1 MSVLAVDA
9 VSVTYPATD
18 GDVRALDRLTLS
30 IRPGEFV
37 VALGRSGCGKT
48 TLLNLMAGFLAPE
61 TGTVTLGGV
70 RVTGPGVERGVVFQD
85 DALFPWLD
93 VLGNVGFAL
102 RLRGTSP
109 AERDDRA
116 RRILRLVGLEGFER
130 QRLWELSG
138 GMRQRVGLARA
149 LAADPE
155 VLLLDEPLGALDAL
169 TRERM
174 QELLLDLWHRTG
186 KSLFLI
192 THSIEE
198 ALFLATRLIVM
209 SPRPGRITGEF
220 QLGFGR
226 RYSAGEPARR
236 IKSDPEFIALR
247 EQVMDQI
254 FAREAA

>member
-1 MSVLAVDA
+1 MSVLAVKA
-9 VSVTYPATD
+9 VSVTYPSAD
-18 GDVRALDRLTLS
+18 GDIRALDRVTLA
-30 IRPGEFV
+30 IEPGEFV

-102 RLRGTSP
+102 RLRGIAP
-109 AERDDRA
+109 AERDDQA

-138 GMRQRVGLARA
+138 GMKQRVGLARA

-198 ALFLATRLIVM
+198 ALFLATRLVVM
-209 SPRPGRITGEF
+209 SPRPGRIVEE
-220 QLGFGR
+220 LRLDFGR
-226 RYSAGEPARR
+226 RYCTGEPARR
-236 IKSDPEFIALR
+236 IKSDPGFIALR
-247 EQVMDQI
+247 ERVMDLI
-254 FAREAA
+254 FEREAA